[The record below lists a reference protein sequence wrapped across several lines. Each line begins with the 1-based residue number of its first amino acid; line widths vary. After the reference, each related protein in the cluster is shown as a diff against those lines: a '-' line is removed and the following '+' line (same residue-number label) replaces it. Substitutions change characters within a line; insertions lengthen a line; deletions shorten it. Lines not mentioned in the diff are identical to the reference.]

1 MAIKLRR
8 GTDAERQGIVFEQA
22 EIVYTTDTKK
32 VYIGD
37 GLTSGGNIVS
47 GQPSLGTLDDV
58 QLGTLA
64 NSNFLRYNADTTKW
78 ENVSVTTDNIS
89 EGVASLYYTAARFD
103 TRFATKTTDDL
114 AQGVSNL
121 YFTDT
126 KVYDKVK
133 SVLSAGSNTS
143 ISFDDEAETLTVA
156 SQGNVQSVNG
166 YSGTITLDSDDI
178 SEGST
183 NLYFSDSKV
192 TSAISSSIATNS
204 GIALEGSNLTTTY
217 NTTIGDDVN
226 SVAAGGADP
235 QPASYW
241 KSKTIV
247 EVLDDI
253 LFPTILAS
261 IRTNESLSLSVSG
274 DSGSIEVGR
283 NISRTL
289 TANFNPGLIENG
301 DGSNG
306 PQLVGSASS
315 YTFTG
320 ESILSTTQA
329 SDQLNIDH
337 LVVEGSNNWE
347 VTASYGNGPDDYTDN
362 KGNFGDNLDASRV
375 GGTISDL
382 TSSPSITGIYPYF
395 WGVSV
400 TEPSL
405 GEIATAIQNGTANKV
420 VASASGT
427 VTVNFNASGRYLW
440 MAHYAEYDTKQKWYI
455 SALNNGDIGSASDL
469 FGVVSTRLVD
479 SPDNYWSDKLFKVY
493 RSTFATSVSSDL
505 EFRNS

>member
-114 AQGVSNL
+114 AQGSSNL
-121 YFTDT
+121 YFTDGR
-126 KVYDKVK
+126 VYEKVK
-133 SVLSAGSNTS
+133 SVISAGDNTN
-143 ISFDDEAETLTVA
+143 IALDDNLETITITSL
-156 SQGNVQSVNG
+156 GGVQSLNG
-166 YSGTITLDSDDI
+166 FTGAVTIDTDDV
-178 SEGST
+178 SEGSS
-183 NLYFSDSKV
+183 NLYFTDNRA
-192 TSAISSSIATNS
+192 TSAVGKIIEDNKGLELS
-204 GIALEGSNLTTTY
+204 GGGLRTKY
-217 NTTIGDDVN
+217 NTTIADSVN
-226 SVAAGGADP
+226 SVEAGGASP

-241 KSKTIV
+241 KGKTIV

-261 IRTNESLSLSVSG
+261 IASDKSVSLSVSG
-274 DSGSIEVGR
+274 DSGNVEIGR
-283 NISRTL
+283 NIPRTL
-289 TANFNPGLIENG
+289 TATFGRGLISNG

-306 PQLVGSASS
+306 PELVGTAANYSFS
-315 YTFTG
+315 G
-320 ESILSTTQA
+320 QGIPLTTQA
-329 SDQLNIDH
+329 SNELDINH
-337 LVVEGSNNWE
+337 SVVEGSNNWSVE
-347 VTASYGNGPDDYTDN
+347 VTHNAGTGDYFDN
-362 KGNFGDNLDASRV
+362 KNNVGDNLDSSRSV
-375 GGTISDL
+375 GGVSDSS
-382 TSSPSITGIYPYF
+382 SSPSITGIYPYF

-405 GEIATAIQNGTANKV
+405 EEIATAIQNGTANKV

-440 MAHYAEYDTKQKWYI
+440 MAHYADYDTKTKWYI
-455 SALNNGDIGSASDL
+455 SALNNGNIGSASDL

-479 SPDNYWSDKLFKVY
+479 SPESYWSGKLFKVY
-493 RSTFATSVSSDL
+493 RSTFATSVSSGL

>member
-32 VYIGD
+32 VFIGD

-103 TRFATKTTDDL
+103 TRFATKTTDNL
-114 AQGVSNL
+114 AQGSSNL
-121 YFTDT
+121 YFTDGR
-126 KVYDKVK
+126 VYEKVK
-133 SVLSAGSNTS
+133 SVISAGANTN
-143 ISFDDEAETLTVA
+143 IALDDDLETITITSL
-156 SQGNVQSVNG
+156 GGVQSLNG
-166 YSGTITLDSDDI
+166 STGAVTIDTDDV
-178 SEGST
+178 SEGSS
-183 NLYFSDSKV
+183 NLYFTDSRA
-192 TSAISSSIATNS
+192 TSAVSAIIEDNKGLELS
-204 GIALEGSNLTTTY
+204 GGGLRTKY
-217 NTTIGDDVN
+217 NTTIADSVN
-226 SVAAGGADP
+226 SVEAGGAVP

-241 KSKTIV
+241 KDKTIV

-261 IRTNESLSLSVSG
+261 IRTNKSLSVSVSG
-274 DSGSIEVGR
+274 DSGSIEIGR

-289 TANFNPGLIENG
+289 TADFNPGLIENG
-301 DGSNG
+301 DGSDG

-320 ESILSTTQA
+320 ESILSVTQPENTL
-329 SDQLNIDH
+329 SVNH

-347 VTASYGNGPDDYTDN
+347 IAASYGNGPDDYTDN

-375 GGTISDL
+375 GGTISNL

-405 GEIATAIQNGTANKV
+405 AEIATAIQSGTANKV
-420 VASASGT
+420 VASASET
-427 VTVNFNASGRYLW
+427 VTVNFNTSGRYLW
-440 MAHYAEYDTKQKWYI
+440 MAHYADYSTKTKWYI
-455 SALNNGDIGSASDL
+455 SALNNGNVGSASDL
-469 FGVVSTRLVD
+469 FGVVSTQAVD
-479 SPDNYWSDKLFKVY
+479 SPDSYWSGKLFKIY
-493 RSTFATSVSSDL
+493 RSTFATSVSSGL